1 MADPVREIKPTRGPA
16 GPAGPA
22 GADGGGDAIEVRV
35 RVSRDALVRLER
47 IARAVSTLAALGT
60 LAWRF
65 LTAHGWPWSP

>member
-1 MADPVREIKPTRGPA
+1 MADPVREIKPTR
-16 GPAGPA
+16 GPA